1 MPNAN
6 TLTTKYMK
14 VTSWLR
20 VNEVNEFGL
29 KNNQINLFFF
39 FFKPSLTANHSISMF
54 TVETDI

>member
-29 KNNQINLFFF
+29 CNNYTINL
-39 FFKPSLTANHSISMF
+39 P
-54 TVETDI
+54 

>member
-39 FFKPSLTANHSISMF
+39 FKPSLTANHSISMF